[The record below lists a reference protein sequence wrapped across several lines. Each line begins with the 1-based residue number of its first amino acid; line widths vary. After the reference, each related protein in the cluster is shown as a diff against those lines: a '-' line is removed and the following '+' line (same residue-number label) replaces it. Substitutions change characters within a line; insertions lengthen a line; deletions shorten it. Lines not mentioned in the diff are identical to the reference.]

1 MAHPKFL
8 LDEHIGRR
16 VAEIAAK
23 QDVDIRAVDGSELAG
38 LDDLSLFRHAIAEGR
53 IIVTYNNGDFA
64 PLMTDLV
71 REGVV
76 IPGVVFV
83 DIETIPTSDISGL
96 ARAVVRM
103 SKRIEAGEIDVSGGV
118 FLGRK

>member
-1 MAHPKFL
+1 MTRPKFL

-16 VAEIAAK
+16 VAQEAAK
-23 QDVDIRAVDGSELAG
+23 HGVDVRAVDGSELAG
-38 LDDLSLFRHAIAEGR
+38 LDDLTLFRHAIAEGR
-53 IIVTYNNGDFA
+53 IIVTYNNADFA

-71 REGVV
+71 REGAV

-83 DIETIPTSDISGL
+83 DIDTIPTSDISGL

-103 SKRIEAGEIDVSGGV
+103 SQRIEAGEIDASGGV
-118 FLGRK
+118 FLGRT